1 MTTPGQASML
11 WFSGAGPDVWP
22 LSFSGAQDYTV
33 TADAVPLDCSI
44 DDPLLVPSH
53 LQNTPD
59 GDKFNLRGRI
69 YSAVFEP
76 FCYISGY
83 FTPNATYNELYEG
96 EN

>member
-1 MTTPGQASML
+1 MYG
-11 WFSGAGPDVWP
+11 

-59 GDKFNLRGRI
+59 GDKFNLRGRWC
-69 YSAVFEP
+69 ANF
-76 FCYISGY
+76 
-83 FTPNATYNELYEG
+83 
-96 EN
+96 

>member
-1 MTTPGQASML
+1 MTTPGQQACYGLVEM
-11 WFSGAGPDVWP
+11 AHVA

-59 GDKFNLRGRI
+59 GDKFNLRGRWCANFQAI
-69 YSAVFEP
+69 GKTSW
-76 FCYISGY
+76 
-83 FTPNATYNELYEG
+83 
-96 EN
+96 